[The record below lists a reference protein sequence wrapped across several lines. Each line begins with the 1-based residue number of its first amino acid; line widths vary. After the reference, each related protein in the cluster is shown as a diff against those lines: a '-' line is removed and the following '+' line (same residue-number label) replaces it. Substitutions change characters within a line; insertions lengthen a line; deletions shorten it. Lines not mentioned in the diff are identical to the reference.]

1 MARGEPRWSWQD
13 AGKHGWNTWSAAAPR
28 CPEFWLSVP
37 VLLGWVSVMLVRWA
51 SCPQAPWA
59 PCRAGSWGFR
69 HSEAPVSAVPGPS
82 PQART
87 YQGPCFHAP
96 AELGKRPLC
105 SPVLP
110 KGSCALSSGGCWNL
124 RALEPSCWS
133 LQVGPGSTG
142 LGPTEW
148 PILERVQM
156 GRTERMTLGAI

>member
-87 YQGPCFHAP
+87 YQSPCFHAP
-96 AELGKRPLC
+96 AELVKRPLC

-110 KGSCALSSGGCWNL
+110 KGSCALSYGGCRNLGLWNL
-124 RALEPSCWS
+124 LVGVCRWVPGAQAWALQNGPSWKGCRWEG
-133 LQVGPGSTG
+133 QKG
-142 LGPTEW
+142 
-148 PILERVQM
+148 
-156 GRTERMTLGAI
+156 